1 MSLTPFR
8 LFPADAAG
16 AGSSAVIVASTV
28 VVTAALLSLLKRA
41 LWPAHTAI
49 LPSPLRTLIP
59 RLSREEMESLEYKPD
74 AYPGARD
81 VETPVRFS

>member
-1 MSLTPFR
+1 MSLTSFR

-16 AGSSAVIVASTV
+16 VGSPAVIVATTV
-28 VVTAALLSLLKRA
+28 VVTASLLSLLKRA
-41 LWPAHTAI
+41 LWPAHAAI

-74 AYPGARD
+74 AYPGTRD